1 MIEPAMTIV
10 LGSLLGWV
18 MLSVLSPIYDLIGKV
33 KF

>member
-1 MIEPAMTIV
+1 V
-10 LGSLLGWV
+10 LGALLGWV

>member
-1 MIEPAMTIV
+1 MTII